1 MGTSTIVRRYWCA
14 EASPPSTTRLLS
26 VSHRRGDRIRTYG
39 LLYLLQ
45 LGGAGAFLSRCS
57 AKLSYTSVALLRRA
71 DVPSLGLAVDSL
83 QSAGLVVGISSGLVA
98 HVDGGP
104 VLIGPLGGPLVCGCS
119 RGVMCASTHGI
130 LHSESWHWSSGFR
143 LPYTI
148 PLSRLV
154 CIIANTM
161 TYVNRS
167 CSNWSIPL

>member
-14 EASPPSTTRLLS
+14 EASPPSTTRLLG
-26 VSHRRGDRIRTYG
+26 VSHRRGDRIRTCG

-45 LGGAGAFLSRCS
+45 RGGAGAFQVLCQ
-57 AKLSYTSVALLRRA
+57 AELHLYCPFYVRA

-104 VLIGPLGGPLVCGCS
+104 VRLRPLGGPLVCGCS
-119 RGVMCASTHGI
+119 RGVMYASTHGI

-167 CSNWSIPL
+167 CSNCSMPL

>member
-1 MGTSTIVRRYWCA
+1 MPRLPHHRQRAFWACPTVEVTGFEPA
-14 EASPPSTTRLLS
+14 ASCTCSS
-26 VSHRRGDRIRTYG
+26 G
-39 LLYLLQ
+39 
-45 LGGAGAFLSRCS
+45 GGAGAFQVLCQ
-57 AKLSYTSVALLRRA
+57 AELHLYCPFYVRA

-104 VLIGPLGGPLVCGCS
+104 VRLRPLGGPLVCGCS
-119 RGVMCASTHGI
+119 RGVMYASTHGI

-167 CSNWSIPL
+167 CSNCSMPL